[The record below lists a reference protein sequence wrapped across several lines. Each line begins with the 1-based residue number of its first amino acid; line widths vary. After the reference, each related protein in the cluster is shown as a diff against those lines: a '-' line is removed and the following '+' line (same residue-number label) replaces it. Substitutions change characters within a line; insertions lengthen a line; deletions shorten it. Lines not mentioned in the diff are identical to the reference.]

1 MFPPTGLH
9 LAPAAVTGPL
19 RFLAG
24 LRSKQQVADDPKVIV
39 WPHTGRYSC
48 ILDSLRMLATEGS
61 GIDARDASRC
71 IAGIVHSLCGLNPT
85 PEGEWQKLLHISQ

>member
-24 LRSKQQVADDPKVIV
+24 LRSKQQVADDPKAIV
-39 WPHTGRYSC
+39 RPHTGRYSC

-61 GIDARDASRC
+61 GI
-71 IAGIVHSLCGLNPT
+71 AGIAHSLCGLNPT
-85 PEGEWQKLLHISQ
+85 PEGEWQKLLHIST

>member
-24 LRSKQQVADDPKVIV
+24 LRSKQQVVGHPKAIV
-39 WPHTGRYSC
+39 RPHTGRYSC

-61 GIDARDASRC
+61 GI
-71 IAGIVHSLCGLNPT
+71 AGIVHSLCRYCRLNPT
-85 PEGEWQKLLHISQ
+85 PEGEWQKLLHIST